1 METITVEMLQQLQ
14 QAYKRAQRKAEELEQ
29 AFIAAEHERQRLRSL
44 RDKAWAMFH
53 AQVME
58 MELPFDVNVDAL
70 ARAIRSVSTEAS
82 TGTDGGLHAKTQL
95 DAQP

>member
-1 METITVEMLQQLQ
+1 MEQITLEMLQALQ
-14 QAYKRAQRKAEELEQ
+14 RAYREARRRYEEAEA
-29 AFIAAEHERQRLRSL
+29 AFVASEREANRLRAL
-44 RDKAWAMFH
+44 REKAWAMFH

-82 TGTDGGLHAKTQL
+82 TGADGGLHAKLEL
-95 DAQP
+95 DAHP